1 MKTLENHRLLFLAEK
16 VCRNLVPESIATY
29 GSHIKLFN
37 AWYAGKYSKFPQ
49 RISKQ
54 RLNEYAAHLVR
65 SGISDKSIVNRL
77 KAINQFVEFMR
88 SRGVRIKSDAKADMI
103 RVSQP
108 MKKSFLICVIERIIQ
123 SLDITNCDSV
133 LCVFLL
139 STGVRSKTVRA
150 AKVRDIDFST
160 KIMQLNHSKN
170 RRNNSIPIADPLL
183 DILRKHIRHHNLSTG
198 DYIFFNRFGNQ
209 LTRSTIYERI
219 NRYLRQIG
227 VEQTGV
233 HIFRH
238 SFAKIE
244 VLNGVDTVTLQRLMT
259 HQSIEESSEYV
270 ELFSRE
276 LVAKQNQFNILCN
289 KNYASY

>member
-1 MKTLENHRLLFLAEK
+1 MKTLSDYRSLFLNEK
-16 VCRNLVPESIATY
+16 VRRNLVPESVATY
-29 GSHIKLFN
+29 GSHLKLFN
-37 AWYAGKYSKFPQ
+37 AWYAEKYSNFPH
-49 RISKQ
+49 RISKP
-54 RLNEYAAHLVR
+54 RLDEYAAHLVR
-65 SGISDKSIVNRL
+65 SGISDKSVVNRL
-77 KAINQFVEFMR
+77 KVINQFMDFMR
-88 SRGVRIKSDAKADMI
+88 ARGIRISHDVKADMI

-108 MKKSFLICVIERIIQ
+108 VKKSFLISDIERIIQ
-123 SLDITNCDSV
+123 SLDVTDCDSV

-150 AKVRDIDFST
+150 AKVKDIDFAT

-170 RRNNSIPIADPLL
+170 RRNNSIPLADPLI
-183 DILRKHIRHHNLSTG
+183 DILRQHIEYHHLHGGN
-198 DYIFFNRFGNQ
+198 YIFFNRFGNQ

-219 NRYLRQIG
+219 NRYLKRIG
-227 VEQTGV
+227 IEQTGV

-276 LVAKQNQFNILCN
+276 LVAKQNQFNVLCN
-289 KNYASY
+289 RHYASF